1 MQLTKQAIT
10 AIRESAECRRE
21 IQYQLE
27 ISHSTMYR
35 LLDENKLDGKLTTAR
50 VLGIIRDTT
59 GLSDEQILTTEKAEA

>member
-1 MQLTKQAIT
+1 MNLTQQAIT

-21 IQYQLE
+21 IMYQLE

-35 LLDENKLDGKLTTAR
+35 LLEENKFDGKLTTAR

-59 GLSDEQILTTEKAEA
+59 GLTDEQILSSEKVNA